1 MDPESLKRHVTRVC
15 DDLERGRRLRRP
27 SFALAPGVVALLV
40 GTAQGCGPGVLYPD
54 TGGPSP
60 ELCNNDIDDDRD
72 GRTDCDDPDCDERPA
87 CADVPLYGDA
97 MEDCT
102 NEIDD
107 DGDDLVDCDDP
118 DCDADPAC
126 TVDAYRA
133 S

>member
-1 MDPESLKRHVTRVC
+1 
-15 DDLERGRRLRRP
+15 
-27 SFALAPGVVALLV
+27 
-40 GTAQGCGPGVLYPD
+40 
-54 TGGPSP
+54 
-60 ELCNNDIDDDRD
+60 
-72 GRTDCDDPDCDERPA
+72 
-87 CADVPLYGDA
+87 